1 MSKKRIFGAFLIIIS
16 LIVMLLPAA
25 EADAESSASD
35 FTVEGGEL
43 VKYKG
48 TEKTVTVPDTVTSIG
63 ESAFENNKSVEKVIL
78 PNSVKVIRAYA
89 FWGCDNLKTVTL
101 GKGLTSID
109 DFAFMN
115 CTGLETMKIPSNI
128 RRIGNQAFAECKRFE
143 DITIPPEVTDIREN
157 AFDGDYLLNIHCEAG
172 SYADKYAQDFYERQK
187 NMTVYDKT
195 GDSEENSDRPVNA
208 PADGVYS
215 GADIVGSQTGQSGDS
230 AENSGPVLGSTKIVA
245 NRAFVL
251 MQGAGLSSQGAG
263 GVANNTANDGENN
276 SSGSVAD
283 VTAEEPW
290 KIGER
295 SHYRDEN
302 YTRATLAEDVREIG
316 QFSYAR
322 SGLTSIVLPN
332 GLEKI
337 NYAAFYH
344 CDNLAEI
351 ELPESVTSV
360 ASKAFAH
367 TAWVDSFL
375 NGTGE
380 QSSAS
385 AADGVSADDFLI
397 SGGVL
402 VAYRGNASEVTVP
415 EGVRVIAGEAFAGHD
430 EIQKLILPS
439 TVQNI
444 DERAFAGCNPEEVE
458 YLGDAM
464 DEDFVQELV
473 SMQTYSAVPK
483 TTGRPFPFLWIA
495 AAVMML
501 GGCVCVFQRA

>member
-16 LIVMLLPAA
+16 LIVMLLPAT
-25 EADAESSASD
+25 EADAEASASD
-35 FTVEGGEL
+35 FTVEAGEL
-43 VKYKG
+43 VKYNG

-78 PNSVKVIRAYA
+78 PGSIKSIKAYA

-128 RRIGNQAFAECKRFE
+128 QSIGNMAFAECKRFE
-143 DITIPPEVTDIREN
+143 DITIPPEVINIREN
-157 AFDGDYLLNIHCEAG
+157 AFDGDYLLNIHCETG

-187 NMTVYDKT
+187 NMSVYDKVT
-195 GDSEENSDRPVNA
+195 NIDEDSDRPANV

-215 GADIVGSQTGQSGDS
+215 GADISGSQSGQSDDTT
-230 AENSGPVLGSTKIVA
+230 ENSGSLLGSTKIVA

-251 MQGAGLSSQGAG
+251 MQSSG
-263 GVANNTANDGENN
+263 GVTQGTNGTESGALEGNADDN
-276 SSGSVAD
+276 SQNKAD
-283 VTAEEPW
+283 TSSDEPW
-290 KIGER
+290 KIAER

-322 SGLTSIVLPN
+322 SGLTRIVLPD

-337 NYAAFYH
+337 DYAAFYH
-344 CDNLAEI
+344 CDNLASV
-351 ELPESVTSV
+351 ELPESVNSV

-367 TAWVDSFL
+367 TAWVDGFL
-375 NGTGE
+375 SGAGGQNNASDTD
-380 QSSAS
+380 SAT
-385 AADGVSADDFLI
+385 AEDFLI

-430 EIQKLILPS
+430 EIQKVILPS
-439 TVQNI
+439 SVQNI

-458 YLGDAM
+458 YHGDAM

-473 SMQTYSAVPK
+473 SMQSFSAAPQA
-483 TTGRPFPFLWIA
+483 TGRTFPFLWIVA
-495 AAVMML
+495 AMML
-501 GGCVCVFQRA
+501 LAGGVCVLQRA